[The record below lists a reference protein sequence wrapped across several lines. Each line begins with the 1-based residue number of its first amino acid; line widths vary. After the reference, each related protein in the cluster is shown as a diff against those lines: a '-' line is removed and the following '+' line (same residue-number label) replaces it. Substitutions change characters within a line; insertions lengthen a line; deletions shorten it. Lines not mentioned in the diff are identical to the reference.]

1 MYKIFLKN
9 FIFIII
15 FIGILNL
22 FFPIFRKLFILLF
35 RNSFFKNNL
44 EYFTTLN
51 TMADSFCKNAEKSQI
66 GLDAKCQKLTE
77 QNCNSTSCCVWL
89 NGEKCVAGGI
99 KGPTFNTDENGK
111 TKEIDNYYYQNKCY
125 GPKC

>member
-15 FIGILNL
+15 FVGIIVL
-22 FFPIFRKLFILLF
+22 FYPIFRKLFIPLF

-44 EYFTTLN
+44 EHFTTLN
-51 TMADSFCKNAEKSQI
+51 TMADSFCKNEEKSQI
-66 GLDAKCQKLTE
+66 GLDAKCQQLTE

-99 KGPTFNTDENGK
+99 NGPTFNTDENGK